1 MKATREFRLL
11 SVVLTA
17 AVAAMNLGPAPRQ
30 VSASGATRPALLAPA
45 APQTATVTRPA
56 ALDAPL
62 AMTREQSAYR
72 GADVV
77 ANTLMVTLTVSNLR
91 PPANPPSA
99 PTGAT
104 VTDTIAFFAGFDP
117 TQDANT
123 LRGILVSDVL
133 TPGVTLLGASHPV
146 NVSGPALQ
154 ISLGDLAPLSSLTV
168 TLRLAVPGTS
178 PDFMSLDDGAIVY
191 ATLQGRMATASP
203 GPIVFAPDALG
214 PFLVWTPDADTRDAW
229 MLRALGGLGGSPTA
243 MFEAVRGFGY
253 ESYLGSLRGTRGT
266 LWSKAGNALDKSSL
280 LIAMLR
286 ASGVPARYRHGTLDA
301 ARTSEL
307 IGSMFPPLPD
317 TRGFVPPGA
326 QVFTPISNTQ
336 LISETRDHWW
346 VEAYLPGSGWTN
358 LDPSFASAAVGQTF
372 HTALATDG
380 SDQIAEVP
388 DALRHKVDFRLIVE
402 RYGPFSFSAA
412 GLPTIMPLEASL
424 NTVQLVGNPVSLEHF
439 VDTDFQA
446 GLVFG
451 TVVNTYIPYLVVG
464 DQAIDGTP
472 FQDIISSFPFG
483 YQLSTAE
490 WLAFDLRHPNGA
502 SETYTRTIADLIGV
516 AARAG
521 GGTITNSFGA
531 STALVDGGN
540 VYSFLFAPS
549 SVPREAVD
557 GRYPAL
563 ARAAAQAQSLMT
575 IADTLTGTSLTEIA
589 ALQNANAVIRAGVRE
604 AAGAQAL
611 SFAAAS
617 DFGTPS
623 LARGTHVKAYFD
635 MPRVIIA
642 SQQKE
647 KDAPVA
653 TAVLDLARNR
663 IRAVP
668 YPGQTIEG
676 GMVFNLSWGL
686 LQGDLEHELL
696 KRWHGAEPRGVSAV
710 FARAR
715 AEGVDIALLTTRNLS
730 VLGRLPLSSEAKT
743 RIAQTLDG
751 RPDVMVMVP
760 TRMITL
766 TGQSTVGW
774 YALNMLDGRVSD
786 MMENGLHTAA
796 IEYAFLLT
804 SNLQNFGFA
813 IAGFFHGW
821 FAETMFFLGYFLEQ
835 TPLSEGELKSAYSSA
850 LSQATASAENLAA
863 MISAGSAASGGGAS
877 QWIDCYI
884 DGCGFEI
891 GFSWKIPLIES
902 PLPDGFG
909 DTAEGWATLGGI
921 ELPEDPE
928 AGPCSVSLLE
938 LSADC
943 GDKLTFEWHSPF
955 GFNNGV
961 AAAEAFIGSHN
972 DPPVPYGWV
981 GEARFTPM
989 TDTLA
994 TRVVTAPATHAGTT
1008 ITGALVVPNARL
1020 IQSERASFYAPAAA
1034 GLGIGGAHPG
1044 FSPFAPGGAV
1054 TLSNA
1059 RLNFGPSGAPLYV
1072 NGVAVGAANG
1082 VALPAFSGSL
1092 AITESGAALDSAALN
1107 GTGTFFALSLSPASS
1122 AIAPGA
1128 SAAFSTGI
1136 LANAAGVYTLMAE
1149 VPSGWAAVIAPDG
1162 AITASSPAGAAA
1174 GDYVVLVV
1182 AQSSQTPDVFAS
1194 AVHTVT
1200 ISALDAVA
1208 VSVGPDPL
1216 HTVAWGEPGPGEFR
1230 TNPNNGQMQLSGA
1243 AWTVAITNSSN
1254 AAHAF
1259 AINVTGLPA
1268 SWGLLSASVITLS
1281 AGAVGQV
1288 GLAISPTAPLIGGA
1302 NYPFTVNVDA
1312 TDMALSASDGDTFVV
1327 PASPYAWLN
1336 APAHAL
1342 FAAPG
1347 GTTVVSLTLKNVGN
1361 APGAFPLSMTIP
1373 AGWAHDA
1380 PTGLSVAAG
1389 DTRAQ
1394 TVTVTTTGTLFS
1406 QYVVRAGTRSLGYDQ
1421 SAYAVVIL
1429 VTPYAACVFN
1439 GGADLA
1445 ALGDAAVTTA
1455 LSNLGTATLAL
1466 EQDPTSVAART
1477 GVVAAINTLVAGLA
1491 PYPAVPALASLAALA
1506 EAMPGHSSEAQIDAD
1521 LATLCGIIGD
1531 LGAQTGA
1538 AVAHAFSLS
1547 FSPGADAALPG
1558 RAVSLTFTLANRGTS
1573 ATTFGVTI
1581 TSPALASPITLAPT
1595 LAPGASASQ
1604 TVVVSSAIAAFVPVY
1619 AAVTAATGV
1628 PALPTLS
1635 DSAIAGVSFISPLLQ
1650 VFDVTATPGFVDFGA
1665 SATSLS
1671 ARIANVGNWRM
1682 QALAMLTVIGPGGGT
1697 SATLSAPVTLA
1708 AGNPTA
1714 VNFGSLNT
1722 SGFQTGT
1729 YTLTVSAMVTAP
1741 AGLAGFAS
1749 TDYGFFSVGQA
1760 LYATGRVAQPVV
1772 APGNVTATV
1781 LITTFVNPDGSAEL
1795 LRMDGKPRVAVRAL
1809 QPADSQPEGAEPVVG
1824 GEANPAEDAGQD
1836 NVETNVVP
1844 ADLAPESKELDREA
1858 DRTDWPAFSS
1868 SIVRT
1873 ETASPLATRTGTW
1886 TTVSGSNLA
1895 SGASYSRSSVVSSTL
1910 AFTFTGSWVSL
1921 GYLAGTDGRQ
1931 FEIYLDGV
1939 SLGIVDSYANESD
1952 LPQSR
1957 LFAGLVTATHVIS
1970 VFVLSTKNAFASTTA
1985 YAKIDF
1991 FDTWD
1996 GAPLSDG
2003 VFEHSSPRLILGSGW
2018 TTQTLAGASG
2028 GSYGRSPSGSGVAWF
2043 AFTGDSVAYQL
2054 VRDFSAANQASLFVD
2069 GMWKADIDM
2078 ATVFANATVT
2088 TATISFD
2095 GLGAGAHVLSLV
2107 HRRGSFFSLDTFATP
2122 GVAPFHSTPILT
2134 GVARYEENHPALRY
2148 NGLPFTATKT
2158 SWAES
2163 GQANASSGWYAAS
2176 SVASDT
2182 VGLTF
2187 TGTWV
2192 SLGYVANTNAG
2203 RIEVFIDG
2211 ATQGVID
2218 TYGNA
2223 AAPRSAVFSG
2233 LSAGAHTLTATVL
2246 GTRNA
2251 FANAPG
2257 NFNLDYIDVWDG
2269 ATLPDGRFEED
2280 SPRVWYGTGW
2290 DRSAVAGASGGWH
2303 ATSQASIGAAWFA
2316 FSGDSVSYHLLRDFN
2331 SAGMASVFVDGQWKA
2346 DIDFYTVFANAAVL
2360 TYTLSLDGLG
2370 AGPHVLTVDN
2380 RRGTYI
2386 SLDAVSTPGDAPFYV
2401 APIVTGVIRYEENH
2415 PALRY
2420 NGAPLTAT
2428 KTSWSENAQANASAG
2443 WYAAS
2448 SVASDT
2454 LSLAFTGT
2462 WASLGYVANTN
2473 AGLVEVFIDGASQ
2486 GVIDTYGRSAWP
2498 RSRVFGGL
2506 AAGAHVLTVTVLGAR
2521 NAFASAPG
2529 SFYFDYLD
2537 VWDGATLPDGRFEED
2552 SPRVRFGTGWD
2563 RSAIANASGGAH
2575 ATSPNTIGAAW
2586 FAFSGDSV
2594 AWEFLNGF
2602 TNAGRAGIQID
2613 GVDFGV
2619 FDLGAPFTGTSN
2631 FTRALSFGGLGAG
2644 PHVAMIWL
2652 TRGSYVSLDAFS
2664 TPGVAPFYA
2673 PPART
2678 GIVRYEEDDPALRY
2692 NGAVYSVTK
2701 QTWAETTYG
2710 MASDGYV
2717 RYSATASD
2725 TLSLAFSGTWASLG
2739 YGARAN
2745 GGRAEIFIDG
2755 VSQGVIDTYG
2765 RDDDARSVVFG
2776 GLSAGAHVISLTV
2789 LGTRNA
2795 FAGSPGNVHFDHL
2808 DVWDGSALVDGAMDE
2823 SSPRVRYS
2831 DGWLRAA
2838 STSAEGGFYAGSPNA
2853 TGAAWVSFA
2862 GDSVRL
2868 TTLAG
2873 LGNAGELG
2881 VSIDGRWKGWLD
2893 LDAPAVTSRTAAF
2906 GGLGAGPHVMALVSH
2921 RGSYF
2926 NLDSVVTPADGPFFD
2941 AEPNGVFRLEEDNPA
2956 IRLNGAPYTQT
2967 KSSWDYLFRAQASDR
2982 YVAFSSAPSDT
2993 FSLNF
2998 DGAWVSLGF
3007 ATRTDGRQAEIFLD
3021 GVSQGVV
3028 DTYSASDDVLA
3039 RVYGGLV
3046 SATHVISFNVLST
3059 VNVSATGSTKYLQ
3072 LDYVDVWDG
3081 TSEPKGVFQHDPAE
3095 QYGGRVY
3102 RSDDW
3107 TVSAK
3112 TNTLSGTF
3120 LEDGT
3125 NAWFLFSGVSVTV
3138 IGVTD
3143 VLSPSK
3149 AEIFIDGVSQGVL
3162 DLHYPFARSSVATT
3176 IGGLG
3181 AGAHVLRLVDR
3192 SGAGSN
3198 LGAGLD
3204 AFLTGDAT
3212 FAGMPM
3218 VEWSA
3223 NGSASNE
3230 VFAITPAVGDLDG
3243 DGIPEIIAT
3252 TTGESCIFGSCTFTN
3267 KALYVFEGDSGALV
3281 FSRTITGTHGCSGFR
3296 ICGGVGSP
3304 AIADIDGGGDIEIIV
3319 DSSSGLRAYK
3329 NDGTLLWWNQSIQGT
3344 WASAVAIA
3352 NLDDDDA
3359 PEIAT
3364 VHDSISPNVR
3374 RVHIAQPDGTSSWT
3388 YTLPTTLPGPR
3399 TPVLADLNG
3408 DTRMD
3413 LVIASGQTIYEFLSN
3428 GVSMTLAYTRN
3439 SGLDHYGSPAV
3450 ADIDADGLPE
3460 IIIGWEGI
3468 VQAYEHDLTPKW
3480 VYTTGGVFPS
3490 TVSIAELDGNDGGAP
3505 EIVLYSKTSAAGEE
3519 GRVFALNHD
3528 GTLLWSRAARDT
3540 TISSAGVAVLDLDG
3554 DGAWEVVWNGSVS
3567 GTLIFKGATGEIQ
3580 FNDDVIRSGTLNETP
3595 VIADVD
3601 ADGRAELVLVSGNAL
3616 VVLGFDAVWAS
3627 SRPVWNQHSYH
3638 ITNINDDLSVPV
3650 REPDSWAYHNTYRTQ
3665 SPLTAPAPVYYI
3677 EISHTLAPSVTVVP
3691 GSFSRVYTDAN
3702 PLYTW
3707 GYKHY
3712 WYEPGRVTRFDIALP
3727 GMQPGEMR
3735 RVSEGTVVSYT
3746 VGAGRNTVRIP
3757 PLYVAAAHILNLSP
3771 QGLSIQRGAT
3781 ARLDV
3786 ALSNPGTTPDVYTLT
3801 VAGLP
3806 SSLTAALPETVSL
3819 AAGAT
3824 VTVGLELAAL
3834 PDADLTEWEILVN
3847 AANTQGGHEAA
3858 PATVTVVDALR
3869 VQVGPDS
3876 QIVETGAQA
3885 AYTVVITNLEAV
3897 ARTYSVTLTGLGAN
3911 PVSLPA
3917 TLTLGAGSAGSV
3929 PVSITAMSN
3938 ESSLVFA
3945 ARVTNTATNLSAFDT
3960 AVLNIVGAREVTAA
3974 FIPTTATA
3982 GLGNDGYLTLTL
3994 ENIGSIGD
4002 TYDITLTGRPDW
4014 WIVSER
4020 SASEID
4026 EQYLPA
4032 AILNKQTIRV
4042 RVNAGFADGP
4052 GTYTVTALVRSRS
4065 NPAVTAL
4072 AYAWV
4077 TLVDE
4082 AVYADF
4088 DPFSQQAA
4096 AGTVVPWALVVTNY
4110 GNVASTFYITG
4121 AGELGGL
4128 MQFGAPSVT
4137 LGPGSEIQI
4146 PVTLTI
4152 PPWALPGWHDIQAWV
4167 WSASEPAVGVLAVA
4181 GLEITST
4188 AGMTASLSPPSI
4200 VVSDALPVD
4209 FALVI
4214 SNTGEV
4220 SLDVTL
4226 SITSEAE
4233 LTLSTPALLVP
4244 SRFGALALVSAS
4256 APRPGVYPITVTATS
4271 SAGTVTATATLI
4283 RMGRA
4288 FIPLARK

>member
-1 MKATREFRLL
+1 
-11 SVVLTA
+11 
-17 AVAAMNLGPAPRQ
+17 
-30 VSASGATRPALLAPA
+30 
-45 APQTATVTRPA
+45 
-56 ALDAPL
+56 
-62 AMTREQSAYR
+62 MTRAQSAYR

-77 ANTLMVTLTVSNLR
+77 ASTLVVTLTVSNLR
-91 PPANPPSA
+91 PPASA
-99 PTGAT
+99 PSTPAGAT
-104 VTDTIAFFAGFDP
+104 VTDTIAFFSGFDP

-133 TPGVTLLGASHPV
+133 TPGVTLLGASRPV
-146 NVSGPALQ
+146 SVSGAALQ
-154 ISLGDLAPLSSLTV
+154 ISLGDLAPLGSLTV
-168 TLRLAVPGTS
+168 TLRLAVPGAS
-178 PDFMSLDDGAIVY
+178 PDFMALDAGATAY
-191 ATLQGRMATASP
+191 ATLQGRTASASA
-203 GPIVFAPDALG
+203 GPIMFAPDALG

-229 MLRALGGLGGSPTA
+229 MLRALGGLGGSPAA
-243 MFEAVRGFGY
+243 MFEAVRAFGY
-253 ESYLGSLRGTRGT
+253 ESYVGSLRGTRGT

-286 ASGVPARYRHGTLDA
+286 ASGVPARYRHGSLDA

-317 TRGFVPPGA
+317 TRGVVPPGA
-326 QVFTPISNTQ
+326 QVFAPISNTQ

-346 VEAYLPGSGWTN
+346 VEAYLPGAGWTH

-372 HTALATDG
+372 HAALATDG
-380 SDQIAEVP
+380 TDQIAEIP

-412 GLPTIMPLEASL
+412 ALPTIMPLTASL

-446 GLVFG
+446 GMVFG

-490 WLAFDLRHPNGA
+490 WLAFDLRHPSGA

-516 AARAG
+516 AARSG
-521 GGTITNSFGA
+521 GGTITNSFGS

-549 SVPREAVD
+549 MVPREAVD
-557 GRYPAL
+557 ARYPAL
-563 ARAAAQAQSLMT
+563 ARAAAQAQSVMT
-575 IADTLTGTSLTEIA
+575 TADTITGTSLPEIA

-617 DFGTPS
+617 DFGTPA
-623 LARGTHVKAYFD
+623 LARGTHVAAYFD

-642 SQQKE
+642 SQQKA

-653 TAVLDLARNR
+653 EAVLDLARNR

-686 LQGDLEHELL
+686 LQTNLENELL
-696 KRWHGAEPRGVSAV
+696 KRWYGAEPRGVAAV

-715 AEGVDIALLTTRNLS
+715 AEAVDIALLTTRNLS
-730 VLGRLPLSSEAKT
+730 VLDRLPLSSEAKT

-751 RPDVMVMVP
+751 RPDLAVMVP

-766 TGQSTVGW
+766 SGQSTVGW
-774 YALNMLDGRVSD
+774 YAINMLDGRVSD

-821 FAETMFFLGYFLEQ
+821 FAETMFFLAYFLEQ
-835 TPLSEGELKSAYSSA
+835 TPLSEGELKGAYSSA
-850 LSQATASAENLAA
+850 LESATASAENLAS
-863 MISAGSAASGGGAS
+863 MISAASAASGGGAS
-877 QWIDCYI
+877 QWIDCYL

-891 GFSWKIPLIES
+891 GFEWKIPLVES

-909 DTAEGWATLGGI
+909 DIAEGWATLGGI

-938 LSADC
+938 LSAEC

-994 TRVVTAPATHAGTT
+994 TRVVSAPATHAGTT
-1008 ITGALVVPNARL
+1008 ITGSLGVPNVRVL
-1020 IQSERASFYAPAAA
+1020 QGGQASFYAPATA
-1034 GLGIGGAHPG
+1034 GLAIGGAQPG
-1044 FSPFAPGGAV
+1044 FSPFGLGGVATLGGA
-1054 TLSNA
+1054 
-1059 RLNFGPSGAPLYV
+1059 RLMLGPSGAPLYV
-1072 NGVAVGAANG
+1072 NGAAVSAVNG
-1082 VALPAFSGSL
+1082 LALPAFSGSL
-1092 AITESGAALDSAALN
+1092 AITESGAALDSATLN
-1107 GTGTFFALSLSPASS
+1107 GTGTFFALSVSPAAS

-1128 SAAFSTGI
+1128 SAAFSTTI
-1136 LANAAGVYTLMAE
+1136 RSNAAGVYTLTAE
-1149 VPSGWAAVIAPDG
+1149 VPTGWAVVIAPDG

-1174 GDYVVLVV
+1174 GGYLVLVV
-1182 AQSSQTPDVFAS
+1182 AQSHQAPDVFAS

-1200 ISALDAVA
+1200 VSALDAVA

-1216 HTVAWGEPGPGEFR
+1216 HTVSWGDPGPGEFR

-1259 AINVTGLPA
+1259 AVGASGLPA
-1268 SWGLLSASVITLS
+1268 GWGLLSASVITLS

-1288 GLAISPTAPLIGGA
+1288 GLAISPTAPLTGGA
-1302 NYPFTVNVDA
+1302 SYPFTVNVSA
-1312 TDMALSASDGDTFVV
+1312 TDMALSANAGATFVA

-1336 APAHAL
+1336 APVHAL

-1347 GTTVVSLTLKNVGN
+1347 GATTFSLTLKNVGN
-1361 APGAFPLSMTIP
+1361 AAGAFPLTMTIP
-1373 AGWAHDA
+1373 AGWAHNA
-1380 PTGLSVAAG
+1380 PDLLNVSPGETKS
-1389 DTRAQ
+1389 Q

-1421 SAYAVVIL
+1421 SAYSVVIL
-1429 VTPYAACVFN
+1429 VTPHAACVFN
-1439 GGADLA
+1439 GGAALA
-1445 ALGDAAVTTA
+1445 APGDAAVSTA

-1466 EQDPTSVAART
+1466 EQAPTSAAARS
-1477 GVVAAINTLVAGLA
+1477 GVVAAIDTLVDALA
-1491 PYPAVPALASLAALA
+1491 SYPEVPALASLTALA
-1506 EAMPGHSSEAQIDAD
+1506 AAMPGHTGAAQIDAD
-1521 LATLCGIIGD
+1521 LTALCGLVVD

-1558 RAVSLTFTLANRGTS
+1558 RAVSLTFSLANRGTLS
-1573 ATTFGVTI
+1573 TSFNVTL
-1581 TSPALASPITLAPT
+1581 TSPALSGPILLAPT
-1595 LAPGASASQ
+1595 LGAGASATQ
-1604 TVVVSSAIAAFVPVY
+1604 TVVVTSAVAAFVPVY
-1619 AAVTAATGV
+1619 AAVSAATGA
-1628 PALPTLS
+1628 PALPLLS

-1650 VFDVTATPGFVDFGA
+1650 VFDVTATPGFVDFGT

-1682 QALAMLTVIGPGGGT
+1682 QALATLTVIGPNGGT

-1714 VNFGSLNT
+1714 VDFGSLNT

-1741 AGLAGFAS
+1741 TGLAGFVS
-1749 TDYGFFSVGQA
+1749 SDDGFFSVGQA

-1781 LITTFVNPDGSAEL
+1781 LITTFVNPDGSTAL
-1795 LRMDGKPRVAVRAL
+1795 LRMDGKPRGAVRAL
-1809 QPADSQPEGAEPVVG
+1809 QPADPKPEGAEPVVG
-1824 GEANPAEDAGQD
+1824 AEASPTVDAAEE
-1836 NVETNVVP
+1836 NVDTNVVP
-1844 ADLAPESKELDREA
+1844 VDPAPESKDSGREA
-1858 DRTDWPAFSS
+1858 DRTDRAAFST

-1873 ETASPLATRTGTW
+1873 ETGNPLVSRTGTW
-1886 TTVSGSNLA
+1886 TTVSSANLA

-1921 GYLAGTDGRQ
+1921 GYLAGTDGRH
-1931 FEIYLDGV
+1931 FEIYLDGA
-1939 SLGIVDSYANESD
+1939 SQGIVDSYANKSD

-1957 LFAGLVTATHVIS
+1957 LFSGLVTATHVIS
-1970 VFVLSTKNAFASTTA
+1970 VFVLGTKNAFAATTA

-1991 FDTWD
+1991 LDTWD
-1996 GAPLSDG
+1996 GATLGDG

-2054 VRDFSAANQASLFVD
+2054 ARDFSAANEASLFVD
-2069 GMWKADIDM
+2069 GVWKADIDM
-2078 ATVFANATVT
+2078 ATVFANAAVT

-2095 GLGAGAHVLSLV
+2095 GLGAGAHVLALV
-2107 HRRGSFFSLDTFATP
+2107 NRRGSFISLDTFATP
-2122 GVAPFHSTPILT
+2122 GVAPFYAAPVLT
-2134 GVARYEENHPALRY
+2134 GVVRYEENHPALRY

-2158 SWAES
+2158 AWTES
-2163 GQANASSGWYAAS
+2163 AQANASGGWYAAS

-2187 TGTWV
+2187 SGTWA

-2203 RIEVFIDG
+2203 RVEVFIDG
-2211 ATQGVID
+2211 VTRGVID
-2218 TYGNA
+2218 TYGSA
-2223 AAPRSAVFSG
+2223 AMPRSAVFSG
-2233 LSAGAHTLTATVL
+2233 LSAGAHSLTVTVL

-2251 FANAPG
+2251 FAGAPG
-2257 NFNLDYIDVWDG
+2257 NFNLDFIDVWDG
-2269 ATLPDGRFEED
+2269 VTLPDVRFEED
-2280 SPRVWYGTGW
+2280 SARVWYGTGW
-2290 DRSAVAGASGGWH
+2290 DRTAVSGASGGSH

-2331 SAGMASVFVDGQWKA
+2331 SAGTASLYVDGLWKA
-2346 DIDFYTVFANAAVL
+2346 DIDLYTVFANAAVS
-2360 TYTLSLDGLG
+2360 TYTVSLDGLG

-2380 RRGTYI
+2380 RRGSYI
-2386 SLDAVSTPGDAPFYV
+2386 SLDAVSTPGLAPFYV
-2401 APIVTGVIRYEENH
+2401 APVLTGVIRYEENH

-2420 NGAPLTAT
+2420 NGAPFTAT
-2428 KTSWSENAQANASAG
+2428 KTSWTESAQANASAG

-2454 LSLAFTGT
+2454 LSLTFTGA
-2462 WASLGYVANTN
+2462 WASLGYLAAVN
-2473 AGLVEVFIDGASQ
+2473 AGQVEVFIDGASQ

-2506 AAGAHVLTVTVLGAR
+2506 APGAHTLTVTVLGTR

-2529 SFYFDYLD
+2529 NFYFDYLD
-2537 VWDGATLPDGRFEED
+2537 VWDGSALADGQFEED
-2552 SPRVRFGTGWD
+2552 SPRVWYGTGWN
-2563 RSAIANASGGAH
+2563 RNAIANASGGAH
-2575 ATSPNTIGAAW
+2575 ATSQNATGAAW

-2594 AWEFLNGF
+2594 AWQFMNGF
-2602 TNAGRAGIQID
+2602 ANAGRAGVQID
-2613 GVDFGV
+2613 GVDLGV
-2619 FDLGAPFTGTSN
+2619 FDLGAPFAGTTN

-2652 TRGSYVSLDAFS
+2652 TRGSYVSLDAFA
-2664 TPGVAPFYA
+2664 TPGGAPFYA

-2692 NGAVYSVTK
+2692 NSVVYSVTK
-2701 QTWAETTYG
+2701 QTWAETSYG

-2739 YGARAN
+2739 YVARAN

-2755 VSQGVIDTYG
+2755 LSQGVVDTYG
-2765 RDDDARSVVFG
+2765 REDEARSVVFP

-2789 LGTRNA
+2789 LGARNA
-2795 FAGSPGNVHFDHL
+2795 FAGSPGNVHFDHI
-2808 DVWDGSALVDGAMDE
+2808 DVWDGSPLADGVFDE
-2823 SSPRVRYS
+2823 SSARVWYS
-2831 DGWLRAA
+2831 DGWSRTA
-2838 STSAEGGFYAGSPNA
+2838 SASAEGGFYANSPNA
-2853 TGAAWVSFA
+2853 TGAAWVAFA

-2868 TTLAG
+2868 AALAG

-2881 VSIDGRWKGWLD
+2881 VYIDGQWKGWLD
-2893 LDAPAVTSRTAAF
+2893 LDAPSVTSRTVAF
-2906 GGLGAGPHVMALVSH
+2906 SGLGAGPHVMAIVSY
-2921 RGSYF
+2921 RGSF
-2926 NLDSVVTPADGPFFD
+2926 INLDSVATPASGPYFN
-2941 AEPNGVFRLEEDNPA
+2941 AGRSGVFRLEEDDPA

-2967 KSSWDYLFRAQASDR
+2967 KSTWDYLFRAQASDR
-2982 YVAFSSAPSDT
+2982 YVARSSAPSDT
-2993 FSLNF
+2993 FSLSF

-3028 DTYSASDDVLA
+3028 DTYSAADDVLA

-3081 TSEPKGVFQHDPAE
+3081 TSEPKGLFQHDPAE
-3095 QYGGRVY
+3095 QFGGRVY

-3107 TVSAK
+3107 TISAK

-3125 NAWFLFSGVSVTV
+3125 NAWFLFTGVSVTV

-3143 VLSPSK
+3143 ALTPST

-3162 DLHYPFARSSVATT
+3162 DLNYPYARSSVAAT
-3176 IGGLG
+3176 ISGLG
-3181 AGAHVLRLVDR
+3181 AGAHVLRFVDR
-3192 SGAGSN
+3192 SGTGSN

-3204 AFLTGDAT
+3204 AFLTGAA

-3223 NGSASNE
+3223 NGSAPNE
-3230 VFAITPAVGDLDG
+3230 IFAITPAVGDLNG
-3243 DGIPEIIAT
+3243 DGIPEIVAS
-3252 TTGESCIFGSCTFTN
+3252 TTGESCIFGSCTFAN

-3281 FSRTITGTHGCSGFR
+3281 FSRTITGTNGCSGFT
-3296 ICGGVGSP
+3296 ICGGIGSP
-3304 AIADIDGGGDIEIIV
+3304 AIADIDGGGDIEIVV

-3329 NDGTLLWWNQSIQGT
+3329 NDGTLLWWNQNIKGT
-3344 WASAVAIA
+3344 WASAVAVA
-3352 NLDDDDA
+3352 NLDEDDA
-3359 PEIAT
+3359 PEIVA
-3364 VHDSISPNVR
+3364 VHDSFSPVIR
-3374 RVHIAQPDGTSSWT
+3374 RVNIVQPDGATSWT

-3399 TPVLADLNG
+3399 APVLADLNG
-3408 DTRMD
+3408 DTRLD
-3413 LVIASGQTIYEFLSN
+3413 LVIASGQTIYEFLNN

-3439 SGLDHYGSPAV
+3439 SGLDHYGSPAI

-3460 IIIGWEGI
+3460 IVIGWEGI

-3480 VYTTGGVFPS
+3480 VYTTGGVYPS

-3528 GTLLWSRAARDT
+3528 GTLLWSQPAKDT
-3540 TISSAGVAVLDLDG
+3540 TVSSAGVAVLDLDG

-3580 FNDDVIRSGTLNETP
+3580 FNDDTIRSGTLNETP

-3601 ADGRAELVLVSGNAL
+3601 ADGHAELVLVSGNTLA
-3616 VVLGFDAVWAS
+3616 VLGFDAVWAS

-3665 SPLTAPAPVYYI
+3665 SPLTAPAPVFYI
-3677 EISHTLAPSVTVVP
+3677 EISHTIAASVTVVP

-3702 PLYTW
+3702 PVYAW

-3712 WYEPGRVTRFDIALP
+3712 WYEPGRITRFDIALA
-3727 GMQPGEMR
+3727 GMQPGEVR

-3746 VGAGRNTVRIP
+3746 VGAGRNIVRIP
-3757 PLYVAAAHILNLSP
+3757 PLYAAAAHIVNLSP
-3771 QGLSIQRGAT
+3771 QTLSIQRGAT

-3786 ALSNPGTTPDVYTLT
+3786 ALTNPGTTPEVYTLT
-3801 VAGLP
+3801 LAGVPTALAGTLP
-3806 SSLTAALPETVSL
+3806 ATVSL

-3824 VTVGLELAAL
+3824 VTVALDLSAPTSAELAG
-3834 PDADLTEWEILVN
+3834 WEIVVN
-3847 AANTQGGHEAA
+3847 AANTLGGHEAA
-3858 PATVTVVDALR
+3858 PAMVTVVDALR
-3869 VQVGPDS
+3869 VSVSPDT
-3876 QIVETGAQA
+3876 QNVDTGAQA

-3897 ARTYSVTLTGLGAN
+3897 ARTYSVTLSGLGAN
-3911 PVSLPA
+3911 PVSNAP
-3917 TLTLGAGSAGSV
+3917 TISVGAGMAVSA
-3929 PVSITAMSN
+3929 PVTITAMSN
-3938 ESSLVFA
+3938 ESSLVFS
-3945 ARVTNTATNLSAFDT
+3945 ARVTNTATGVSALDA
-3960 AVLNIVGAREVTAA
+3960 AVLNIVGTRAVTAA
-3974 FIPTTATA
+3974 FLPPTATG
-3982 GLGNDGYLTLTL
+3982 GLANDGYLTLTL
-3994 ENIGSIGD
+3994 ENIGTIGD
-4002 TYDITLTGRPDW
+4002 TYDLTLTARPDW
-4014 WIVSER
+4014 LIAFER
-4020 SASEID
+4020 SGSLNE
-4026 EQYLPA
+4026 EQALQPSVLDAYAL
-4032 AILNKQTIRV
+4032 RV
-4042 RVNAGFADGP
+4042 RFNPNFADGP
-4052 GTYTVTALVRSRS
+4052 GTYTITALARSRE
-4065 NPAVTAL
+4065 NPAVSAV
-4072 AYAWV
+4072 AYARV
-4077 TLVDE
+4077 TILDE
-4082 AVYADF
+4082 AVFADLS
-4088 DPFSQQAA
+4088 PYTQEAA
-4096 AGTVVPWALVVTNY
+4096 PGSVVTWTLNVANT
-4110 GNVASTFYITG
+4110 GNVATTYLITG

-4128 MQFGAPSVT
+4128 MRFGALSVT
-4137 LGPGSEIQI
+4137 LAAGLDANV
-4146 PVTLTI
+4146 PVTATI
-4152 PPWALPGWHDIQAWV
+4152 PAWALGGPHEIQAWV
-4167 WSASEPAVGVLAVA
+4167 WAQSRPEVGALAVA
-4181 GLEITST
+4181 ELVISAT
-4188 AGMTASLSPPSI
+4188 ASLTASLSPSI
-4200 VVSDALPVD
+4200 TVVADATPVD
-4209 FALVI
+4209 FALVLT
-4214 SNTGEV
+4214 NTGDLGLE
-4220 SLDVTL
+4220 VTL
-4226 SITSEAE
+4226 SITSTAE
-4233 LTLSTPALLVP
+4233 VSLSTPTLLVP
-4244 SRFGALALVSAS
+4244 SRFGALAMVSAS
-4256 APRPGVYPITVTATS
+4256 A
-4271 SAGTVTATATLI
+4271 
-4283 RMGRA
+4283 
-4288 FIPLARK
+4288 